1 MLLRITLRHL
11 WRNRLFTALN
21 VAGLSI
27 GLSAAWVMYQ
37 YVTYEFGYESKI
49 ADTDRIY
56 RVVSRFVMDGKE
68 SGNSGVPRPMLR
80 AAAAVTGVEMAV
92 PVVDQFISQV
102 QPGLPGGN
110 GAWLEEIRNVTLTT
124 DNYFKLVPY
133 RWLAGNPIGALSQ
146 PDQVVLTQS
155 RATKYFGNI
164 EPQHLIGQT
173 VTYNDTMVLRI
184 SGVVA
189 DLDFPSSFIG
199 AEFHSISRRDTKKE
213 RWAGVNSN
221 EQLFLLLAPHTRAE
235 AVKAQINQ
243 VSDENSKA
251 DLAKWSMQ
259 RWHELQ
265 PMNTVHFDE
274 DYASHIRTANKNV
287 LYALM
292 GIAGFLLAL
301 ACINYINLATAQ
313 IPQRAKEI
321 GIRKTLGGG
330 RSGILLHFLGET
342 AVVTTFAVLLAGA
355 LAAAFFQYFDELLP
369 EDVLKFVDYRATA
382 VFLVALI
389 TLVSL
394 VAGGYPG
401 WLVTLA
407 QPVRTLR
414 GQVDNSQKGSPVNLR
429 KGLIVFQFFIAQV
442 FLAGA
447 VIVGQQLHFM
457 LNKPLGFNK
466 DAVLLVD
473 IPWKLMMRPEDKEKH
488 FTMLEEMK
496 KLPGIAS
503 GAMGEPLFSQSFS
516 SNNHSHVD
524 AKGVKTE
531 HNLYRKFADSE
542 VIPLYQLPVLA
553 GRNLNPSD
561 TISEYVINETAA
573 KTFGFASPQDAIGQF
588 LSENE
593 GPTVPIVGVVS
604 DFHTGSFTGKIEP
617 VAFMTDKSSLSTLN
631 LKLASNRPGDWKK
644 TIDAMEAVWRQFYP
658 SAPFKYDF
666 YDDTLQAT
674 YEDEQNLA
682 KLINLATAVAMIIS
696 CLGLFGLA
704 TFMAVRR
711 SKEIGIRKV
720 LGASVSSVVGLLS
733 REFILLVGV
742 GFILSV
748 PVVWYFMQKWLTNY
762 SYHIDIQWWMFLSV
776 AVAASLIALIT
787 VSFQSIK
794 AALANP
800 VKSLKSE

>member
-1 MLLRITLRHL
+1 MLLRTTLRHL

-27 GLSAAWVMYQ
+27 GLSAAWIMYQ

-49 ADTDRIY
+49 PDTDRIY

-68 SGNSGVPRPMLR
+68 SGNSGVPRPLLR
-80 AAAAVTGVEMAV
+80 AAATVTGVEMAV
-92 PVVDQFISQV
+92 PVADNFMQQV

-110 GAWLEEIRNVTLTT
+110 GPRFEELKNITLTN
-124 DNYFKLVPY
+124 DGYFKLVPY

-155 RATKYFGNI
+155 RAAKYFGNV

-173 VTYNDTMVLRI
+173 LTYNDTLVLRI

-199 AEFHSISRRDTKKE
+199 QEFHAISRRDTRKE

-221 EQLFLLLAPHTRAE
+221 EQLFLLLAPHTQAATVE
-235 AVKAQINQ
+235 SQINQ
-243 VSDENSKA
+243 ISDENTKA
-251 DLAKWSMQ
+251 DLAKWNMQ
-259 RWHELQ
+259 RWHQLQ
-265 PMNTVHFDE
+265 PMSAVHFDE
-274 DYASHIRTANKNV
+274 DFASHIRTANKNV

-330 RSGILLHFLGET
+330 RAGILLHFLGET

-355 LAAAFFQYFDELLP
+355 LAAAFFQYFGDLLP
-369 EDVLKFVDYRATA
+369 EDVLKFVDYGSTA
-382 VFLVALI
+382 VFIVALI
-389 TLVSL
+389 AVVSL
-394 VAGGYPG
+394 IAGGYPG

-407 QPVRTLR
+407 QPVKTLR
-414 GQVDNSQKGSPVNLR
+414 GQIDSSLKGGPVNLR

-473 IPWKLMMRPEDKEKH
+473 VPWKLMDRPENKDKH

-516 SNNHSHVD
+516 SNNHTHVD

-531 HNLYRKFADSE
+531 HLIYRKFADQDI
-542 VIPLYQLPVLA
+542 IPLYQVPILA
-553 GRNLNPSD
+553 GRNLNPAD

-573 KTFGFASPQDAIGQF
+573 KTFGFTNPQDAVGQF
-588 LSENE
+588 LSEND
-593 GPTVPIVGVVS
+593 GPTVPIVGVVG
-604 DFHTGSFTGKIEP
+604 DFHTGSFTEKIEP

-631 LKLASNRPGDWKK
+631 LKLASNRPGDWKQ

-666 YDDTLQAT
+666 YDDTLKEV

-682 KLINLATAVAMIIS
+682 KLINLATTVAMFIS

-704 TFMAVRR
+704 TFMAIRR

-733 REFILLVGV
+733 REFIILVAL

-748 PVVWYFMQKWLTNY
+748 PVVWYFMHKWLANY

-800 VKSLKSE
+800 VKSLRSE